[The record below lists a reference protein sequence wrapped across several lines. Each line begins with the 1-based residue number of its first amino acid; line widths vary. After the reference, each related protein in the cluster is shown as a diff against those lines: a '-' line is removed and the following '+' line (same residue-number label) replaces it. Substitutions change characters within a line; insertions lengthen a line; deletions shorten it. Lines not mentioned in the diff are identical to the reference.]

1 MTLVEHRPEGLTIG
15 EACAVVDLPRATY
28 YRARSPEHGEAPRRP
43 ARGGR
48 RLSDAERQYVLDVL
62 ISERFRDQV
71 VREVWAQLL
80 DEGTYLCSVR
90 TMYRILAEHRAVRD
104 RRDQRRH
111 PAYAKP
117 ELVATGPNQLW
128 SWDITKLKG
137 PHTWSYFHLYVVMDV
152 YSRKVVGWMVAQRES
167 ATLAVELIR
176 QCCQREGINRDQ
188 LTVHADRGP
197 SMRSK
202 PVAYLLADLGVTKTH
217 SRPYTSTDNPFSE
230 SQFKTLKYQPDFPER
245 FGSIEDA
252 RAFLV
257 RFFDWYNN
265 AHRHSGIGLVTPAQR
280 HNGQDRV
287 VYEQREQVLA
297 AFYQRHPERFV
308 RGHPKPPKLPGAVW
322 INKPEQVERA
332 A

>member
-1 MTLVEHRPEGLTIG
+1 MRAVDDRPEELTIG
-15 EACAVVDLPRATY
+15 EACAAVDLSRATY
-28 YRARSPEHGEAPRRP
+28 YRTQSVGTTPSRARRSH
-43 ARGGR
+43 R
-48 RLSDAERQYVLDVL
+48 RLSDGERDHVLETL

-80 DEGTYLCSVR
+80 DEGTYLCSWR

-104 RRDQRRH
+104 RRDQLRH
-111 PAYAKP
+111 PAYARP

-137 PHTWSYFHLYVVMDV
+137 PHTWSCFHLYVVMDV

-176 QCCQREGINRDQ
+176 QCCRREGIDRDQ

-217 SRPYTSTDNPFSE
+217 SRPYTSTDNPYSE

-245 FGSIEDA
+245 FGSIQDA
-252 RAFLV
+252 RAYLE
-257 RFFDWYNN
+257 RYFDWYNN
-265 AHRHSGIGLVTPAQR
+265 EHRHSEIGLVTPAQR
-280 HNGQDRV
+280 HTGADKI
-287 VYEQREQVLA
+287 VYGKRLVILA
-297 AFYQRHPERFV
+297 AFYNTHPERFV
-308 RGHPKPPKLPGAVW
+308 RGVPKPPELPGEVW
-322 INKPEQVERA
+322 INKPEA
-332 A
+332 AEKAA

>member
-1 MTLVEHRPEGLTIG
+1 MSLVADRPEELTIG
-15 EACAVVDLPRATY
+15 EACCAVALPRATY
-28 YRARSPEHGEAPRRP
+28 YRSRSAANGEPKARRRS
-43 ARGGR
+43 AR
-48 RLSDAERQYVLDVL
+48 RLPDAERQHVLEVL

-71 VREVWAQLL
+71 VRQVWAQLL
-80 DEGTYLCSVR
+80 DEGTYLCSWR

-104 RRDQRRH
+104 RRDQLRH

-117 ELVATGPNQLW
+117 ELVATAPNQLW

-137 PHTWSYFHLYVVMDV
+137 PHTWSCFHLYVVLDV

-176 QCCQREGINRDQ
+176 QSCQREGIDRDQ

-202 PVAYLLADLGVTKTH
+202 PVACLLAELGVTKTH

-252 RAFLV
+252 RVFL
-257 RFFDWYNN
+257 RRLF
-265 AHRHSGIGLVTPAQR
+265 
-280 HNGQDRV
+280 
-287 VYEQREQVLA
+287 
-297 AFYQRHPERFV
+297 
-308 RGHPKPPKLPGAVW
+308 
-322 INKPEQVERA
+322 
-332 A
+332 